1 MALGQKDQLK
11 VVSLCTLLV
20 EGLLGGLLPVFVR
33 ALRREGPALESAHG
47 FSGGVILSIAVL
59 HMLVDAIDAQA
70 DATSLTYPFWAI
82 FTSIGLLILVFVE
95 YIVVPS
101 ASDRSKDVLDSLRQP
116 LLARAAL
123 SLHWFLASVTKCWTT
138 AKQGASAN
146 DAPNDL
152 VSVLLHSGDGSFS
165 LRARTG
171 TSQKTHYHVPNIHY
185 I

>member
-1 MALGQKDQLK
+1 VL
-11 VVSLCTLLV
+11 TLL
-20 EGLLGGLLPVFVR
+20 
-33 ALRREGPALESAHG
+33 
-47 FSGGVILSIAVL
+47 
-59 HMLVDAIDAQA
+59 
-70 DATSLTYPFWAI
+70 
-82 FTSIGLLILVFVE
+82 FVE

-101 ASDRSKDVLDSLRQP
+101 ASHRSKEVFASLRQP
-116 LLARAAL
+116 LLAMAAL
-123 SLHWFLASVTKCWTT
+123 SLHLFLAGVTKRWTT